1 MRYASRSGSTG
12 LMETMSP
19 QQGSM
24 AQTHS
29 GSTGEGKVENKK
41 VLLLFVVICN
51 CSPIVC
57 GRVCDGTRAAVT
69 VAWCAS
75 LRTVSDSVPFCQGI

>member
-1 MRYASRSGSTG
+1 MRYTSRSGSTG

-24 AQTHS
+24 AQTRS

-57 GRVCDGTRAAVT
+57 EREESVLAAG
-69 VAWCAS
+69 
-75 LRTVSDSVPFCQGI
+75 LR